1 MVRGMSSKCK
11 GKPSANWYGN
21 GCRCA
26 PCRDAWRVHA
36 AELREEKRKS
46 SKDKKPS
53 GSRDKP
59 VVYADAFTRE
69 EIIKYRNM

>member
-1 MVRGMSSKCK
+1 MPVKCK
-11 GKPSANWYGN
+11 GQPSANWYGN

-26 PCRDAWRVHA
+26 GCRDAWRLHSA
-36 AELREEKRKS
+36 ALREEKRKN

-59 VVYADAFTRE
+59 IVFSDAFTRE
-69 EIIKYRNM
+69 EIMRARGT

>member
-1 MVRGMSSKCK
+1 MPVKCK

-26 PCRDAWRVHA
+26 GCRDAWRLHSA
-36 AELREEKRKS
+36 ALREEKRKN

-53 GSRDKP
+53 GNRDKP
-59 VVYADAFTRE
+59 IVFSDAFTRE
-69 EIIKYRNM
+69 EIMRARGT